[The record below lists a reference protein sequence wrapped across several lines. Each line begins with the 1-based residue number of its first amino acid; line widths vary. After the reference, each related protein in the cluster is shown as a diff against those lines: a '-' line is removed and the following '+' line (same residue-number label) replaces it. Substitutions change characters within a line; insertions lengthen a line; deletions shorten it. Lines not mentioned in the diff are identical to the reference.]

1 VAPAGALLFYCKEN
15 KCFNIWRVWLTSSTG
30 IHVLET
36 VRLAHIDTP
45 ETINYRA
52 TGLSDPAKI
61 YIADN
66 VPIGSYC
73 VVEITRQ
80 EKYGRW
86 LADLFFCPGVS
97 EPLEILKNPR
107 VLNDELVR
115 QGFAKRYEGGK
126 K

>member
-1 VAPAGALLFYCKEN
+1 MFQYLARVV
-15 KCFNIWRVWLTSSTG
+15 NIIDGDTLKLDIDLGFKV
-30 IHVLET
+30 HVLET